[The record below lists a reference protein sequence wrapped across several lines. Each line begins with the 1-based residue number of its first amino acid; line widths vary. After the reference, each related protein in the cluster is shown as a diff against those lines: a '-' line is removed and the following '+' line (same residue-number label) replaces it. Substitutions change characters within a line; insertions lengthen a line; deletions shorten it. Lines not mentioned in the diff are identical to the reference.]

1 MPTRT
6 CLGLS
11 ESASHLAGENHFFE
25 WKCSAAPYT
34 SIAMNLVING
44 QHRQFAPDALTA
56 AELLTELDIK
66 RERVA
71 VVINENVVRRAEL
84 ENTQLTEGDTIEI
97 ITMVG
102 GG

>member
-1 MPTRT
+1 MQVT
-6 CLGLS
+6 
-11 ESASHLAGENHFFE
+11 
-25 WKCSAAPYT
+25 
-34 SIAMNLVING
+34 VNG
-44 QHRQFAPDALTA
+44 QKRELSPDVTTA
-56 AELLTELDIK
+56 AGLLAQLEIA

-84 ENTQLTEGDTIEI
+84 ENAALTDGDTIEI